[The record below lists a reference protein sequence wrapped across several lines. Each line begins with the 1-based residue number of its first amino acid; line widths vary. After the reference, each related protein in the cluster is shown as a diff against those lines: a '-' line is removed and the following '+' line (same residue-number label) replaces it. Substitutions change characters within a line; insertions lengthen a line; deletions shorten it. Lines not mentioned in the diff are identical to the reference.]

1 MLAVSIWRDTLTRFK
16 LYNAVRVKIVRGS
29 LHTLVNTSWAT
40 NITVHETDCSSRY
53 AVMKALF
60 RTDYLICQKIT
71 IIKVHVPGP
80 DYALAAVHIEQPL
93 CRLVSLCGDLDR
105 FDDCTQVL
113 NHVLHIKQDTT
124 KERTKNRSPEQ
135 CFGNE
140 ERGLSFNIP
149 LDGWVIM
156 LFTFYQIIAS
166 YLRQR

>member
-1 MLAVSIWRDTLTRFK
+1 MKAVSIWWDTLTQFK
-16 LYNAVRVKIVRGS
+16 LFNAVRVKIVRGS
-29 LHTLVNTSWAT
+29 LCALVNTSWAT

-105 FDDCTQVL
+105 FDDCTLLSSLKPSTAYQTRHNKRKNKEQISRTVL
-113 NHVLHIKQDTT
+113 
-124 KERTKNRSPEQ
+124 
-135 CFGNE
+135 
-140 ERGLSFNIP
+140 
-149 LDGWVIM
+149 W
-156 LFTFYQIIAS
+156 
-166 YLRQR
+166 